1 MTRAADLLSRS
12 EIWQVISLNTIPVDQ
27 LELLAQKAAKEI
39 FPKNFLVQP
48 HMLYK
53 LVTSELAPGYLT
65 KVAAR
70 KVLLKDLKQK
80 G

>member
-48 HMLYK
+48 HMLVSYTFTDK
-53 LVTSELAPGYLT
+53 IYQFYLHPCET
-65 KVAAR
+65 
-70 KVLLKDLKQK
+70 
-80 G
+80 